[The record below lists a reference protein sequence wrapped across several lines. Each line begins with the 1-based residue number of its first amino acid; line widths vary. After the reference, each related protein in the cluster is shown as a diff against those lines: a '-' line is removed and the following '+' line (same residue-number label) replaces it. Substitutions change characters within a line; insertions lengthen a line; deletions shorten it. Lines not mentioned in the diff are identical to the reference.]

1 MRRRRRPLLCSP
13 LGSGR
18 ASWISFNCTIARSI
32 SLARA
37 LQGQYV
43 PYIADA
49 MLKQED
55 EARFHVSGI
64 MIYDPSFGWP
74 QVSKQVPAASFTD
87 LHHSRCSPSVSCQA
101 RIRIVLTFF
110 P

>member
-1 MRRRRRPLLCSP
+1 MQS
-13 LGSGR
+13 LGF
-18 ASWISFNCTIARSI
+18 WKSFVDLFQLYHRKIYITGESFA
-32 SLARA
+32 
-37 LQGQYV
+37 GQYV

-74 QVSKQVPAASFTD
+74 QVSKQVPASFTD

-101 RIRIVLTFF
+101 WIRTVLTFF